1 MSIQTK
7 ATDELAQ
14 YEHGRVPRDVRRRQ
28 IVRLAG
34 ELFDE
39 RGYHGASMGE
49 LARRAGV
56 SKPVIYDLFGSK
68 EELYRASTEEVM
80 GEASQVIAEA
90 VLAEEGPE
98 ARLRAGAVAAFKFAA
113 KHERA
118 SQVLFSE
125 TGGPF
130 AGEVDSMRRQ
140 GGQLVSALLAEQFER
155 EGRELDPL
163 QVEALGHAVAGA
175 FQAVALWWRDH
186 PDLPAERL
194 ADWLVAMVLPGLEQL
209 G

>member
-1 MSIQTK
+1 MSVDTK
-7 ATDELAQ
+7 QLAG
-14 YEHGRVPRDVRRRQ
+14 YEHGRVPREVRRRQ
-28 IVRLAG
+28 IVQVAG

-39 RGYHGASMGE
+39 RGYRGASMGE

-80 GEASQVIAEA
+80 AEAAQTVAKA
-90 VLAEEGPE
+90 VLAVDGNEQ
-98 ARLRAGAVAAFKFAA
+98 RLRAGAVAAFKFAA

-118 SQVLFSE
+118 SRVLYSE
-125 TGGPF
+125 GGGEF
-130 AGEVDSMRRQ
+130 AGEVDTLRRH
-140 GGQLVSALLAEQFER
+140 GGQLVAGLLAEQLAT
-155 EGRELDPL
+155 EGREVDSV
-163 QVEALGHAVAGA
+163 QVDALGHAIAGA

-186 PDLPAERL
+186 PDLTAEQL